1 MRLLNLIN
9 SIPSDKLLHFV
20 GGQIIWHVTFRVT
33 GDVVIAHAVTAAAA
47 IGKEVI
53 IDAGL
58 NLLAK
63 RKGLPPPHSVDP
75 KDAIAT
81 YLGGVAQHLTRII

>member
-1 MRLLNLIN
+1 MRLLDLIN

-20 GGQIIWHVTFRVT
+20 GGQIIWYVTFRLT
-33 GDVVIAHAVTAAAA
+33 GDAVIAHSATAAAA
-47 IGKEVI
+47 IGKEVLV
-53 IDAGL
+53 DAGL
-58 NLLAK
+58 NYLAK

-81 YLGGVAQHLTRII
+81 YLGGAAQHLTRLV